1 MNSIEQPMSDMSVS
15 KQTLVSPELDWSAK
29 KLTHSTIQY
38 QKVNVI
44 NGVNSATINSNST
57 QGAFSFQ
64 IPAKVLSLKDSF
76 VAMDLSLTY
85 PSGTAVLD
93 GNLGNIFSRVVITA
107 DNGVVLADIN
117 DFHRYSS
124 MLVPASTQ
132 YDDVCD
138 GTFSGAD
145 TFETSS
151 LAVAQTIPFSNI
163 QKSNNN
169 NLNGGYV
176 YDGAV
181 PPVASLSPA
190 VNRQR
195 GATTTS
201 HAIDPN
207 VGSLRHLVMAESI
220 TTAGYASYQ
229 FRLKDL
235 LPYTICA
242 LDQLLYFGGSQIQF
256 DFYLNGIDYIGY
268 KASTPALGASI
279 ASLTSVAMSNFSFF
293 LATETNVK
301 TIDTIIQKVKNEGV
315 RLKIPYV
322 YGSKTSISASTS
334 QSVNQVITRTA
345 GARLLWVAYAAYLT
359 TSTADLVNSHPAG
372 TFSTYTTT
380 MDNINIKSQS
390 PISVDR
396 GEQWLYNRRELKGS
410 CVRGVFDTIHDFVD
424 FTSYIGKPLCSFD
437 VSVEDGLP
445 LEENHT
451 WGITATTT
459 STALTHFI
467 YYCMSRELVLQN
479 FSVQVV

>member
-15 KQTLVSPELDWSAK
+15 KQSLITPELDWSAK
-29 KLTHSTIQY
+29 KLNHATLQY

-64 IPAKVLSLKDSF
+64 IPAKVLSLKESF

-85 PSGTAVLD
+85 PSGVAVLD

-124 MLVPASTQ
+124 MLVPASTK

-138 GTFSGAD
+138 GTFSGFD
-145 TFETSS
+145 TFETTS
-151 LAVAQTIPFSNI
+151 LANARLIPFSNI
-163 QKSNNN
+163 QKSNQVSNTAFQ
-169 NLNGGYV
+169 V
-176 YDGAV
+176 DSAT
-181 PPVASLSPA
+181 PTASLSPF
-190 VNRQR
+190 VNRSR
-195 GATTTS
+195 GDTS
-201 HAIDPN
+201 GSHSLDPN
-207 VGSLRHLVMAESI
+207 SGNLRHLIMAEATS
-220 TTAGYASYQ
+220 TTGFVSYQ

-242 LDQLLYFGGSQIQF
+242 LDQLLYFGGSQLQF

-268 KASTPALGASI
+268 KASTNALSASI
-279 ASLTSVAMSNFSFF
+279 ASLTSIAMSNFSFF

-301 TIDTIIQKVKNEGV
+301 TIDAVIQKVKNEGV
-315 RLKIPYV
+315 RLRIPYV
-322 YGSKTSISASTS
+322 YGSKTSITASTS

-345 GARLLWVAYAAYLT
+345 GSKLLWVAYAGYLT
-359 TSTADLVNSHPAG
+359 TSTADLVNSHPA
-372 TFSTYTTT
+372 SPYSNYTITL
-380 MDNINIKSQS
+380 DNVNVKSQS
-390 PISVDR
+390 PIDVSR

-410 CVRGVFDTIHDFVD
+410 CVRGVYDLYNDFVD
-424 FTSYIGKPLCSFD
+424 YTSYIGKSLCDFD
-437 VSVEDGLP
+437 PSVEDGLP

-459 STALTHFI
+459 STALTHHI

-479 FSVQVV
+479 FSVQVI

>member
-1 MNSIEQPMSDMSVS
+1 MDSIEQPMSDMSVS
-15 KQTLVSPELDWSAK
+15 TKLNTPELDWSPK
-29 KLTHSTIQY
+29 KLNHATLQY

-64 IPAKVLSLKDSF
+64 IPAKVLSLKESF

-85 PSGTAVLD
+85 PNGTAVID

-107 DNGVVLADIN
+107 DSGVVLADIN

-124 MLVPASTQ
+124 MLVPASTK
-132 YDDVCD
+132 YEDVCD
-138 GTFSGAD
+138 GTFSGFDA
-145 TFETSS
+145 FETTS
-151 LAVAQTIPFSNI
+151 LAVAKLIPFSNI
-163 QKSNNN
+163 QKSNNS

-176 YDGAV
+176 YDAAV

-190 VNRQR
+190 VNRIR
-195 GATTTS
+195 GDTTAT
-201 HAIDPN
+201 HALDSN
-207 VGSLRHLVMAESI
+207 AGNLRHLVMAESI
-220 TTAGYASYQ
+220 GTTGFASYQ

-268 KASTPALGASI
+268 KAATPALAASI
-279 ASLTSVAMSNFSFF
+279 ASLTSVAMTNFSFY
-293 LATETNVK
+293 LATEINVK
-301 TIDTIIQKVKNEGV
+301 TIDAVVKQVKNGGV
-315 RLKIPYV
+315 KLRIPYV

-345 GARLLWVAYAAYLT
+345 GSKLLWVAYAPYLT
-359 TSTADLVNSHPAG
+359 TSVADLVNSHPAT
-372 TFSTYTTT
+372 TFSNYTITL
-380 MDNINIKSQS
+380 DNVNVKSQS
-390 PISVDR
+390 PIDVTR
-396 GEQWLYNRRELKGS
+396 GEQFLYNRRELKGS
-410 CVRGVFDTIHDFVD
+410 CVRGVYDMYNDFVD
-424 FTSYIGKPLCSFD
+424 FTSYIGKSLCDFD
-437 VSVEDGLP
+437 PSVEDGLS
-445 LEENHT
+445 LDENHT

-459 STALTHFI
+459 STALTHYI

-479 FSVQVV
+479 FSVQVI

>member
-1 MNSIEQPMSDMSVS
+1 MNSIEQTMADMSVS
-15 KQTLVSPELDWSAK
+15 KQSLTAPELDWSAK
-29 KLTHSTIQY
+29 KLNHATIQY

-64 IPAKVLSLKDSF
+64 IPAKVLSLKESF

-124 MLVPASTQ
+124 MLVPASTK

-145 TFETSS
+145 VFETTS
-151 LAVAQTIPFSNI
+151 LAVARQFPFTNI
-163 QKSNNN
+163 QKSNNS

-176 YDGAV
+176 YDAT
-181 PPVASLSPA
+181 PTATLSPA
-190 VNRQR
+190 VNRFR
-195 GATTTS
+195 GDTTAT
-201 HAIDPN
+201 HGLDPN
-207 VGSLRHLVMAESI
+207 AGSLRHLVMAESI

-242 LDQLLYFGGSQIQF
+242 LDQLLYFSGSQIQF

-268 KASTPALGASI
+268 KGATPALAGSI
-279 ASLTSVAMSNFSFF
+279 ASLTSIAMSNFAFF
-293 LATETNVK
+293 LATETNVN
-301 TIDTIIQKVKNEGV
+301 TIDTIINKVKTEGV
-315 RLKIPYV
+315 RLRIPYI

-345 GARLLWVAYAAYLT
+345 GSKLLWVAYAPYLT
-359 TSTADLVNSHPAG
+359 TSTADLVNSHPS
-372 TFSTYTTT
+372 STVSNYTITL
-380 MDNINIKSQS
+380 DNINVKSQS
-390 PISVDR
+390 PIDVSR
-396 GEQWLYNRRELKGS
+396 GEQWMYNRRELKGS
-410 CVRGVFDTIHDFVD
+410 CVRGVYELVNDFVD
-424 FTSYIGKPLCSFD
+424 FTSYIGKPICDFD
-437 VSVEDGLP
+437 VSVEDGLR
-445 LEENHT
+445 LEENRT

-479 FSVQVV
+479 FSVQVI